1 MQIRCIPT
9 YLLFNNSTKVL
20 NRRSSNAFFWLA
32 LLRNEPIGVAPTR
45 VCTTRT
51 TVSFCSLLRLLN
63 ASIMGVFACDHR
75 CVIVSPAAPPTIAPS
90 GPPIMPPTTVA
101 AAAVNSCL
109 GIPKALDVNST
120 CSSRTVRSWSK

>member
-1 MQIRCIPT
+1 MEIRFIPI
-9 YLLFNNSTKVL
+9 YLLFNNSTRVL
-20 NRRSSNAFFWLA
+20 RRRSSNSFFWLA

-45 VCTTRT
+45 VCTART
-51 TVSFCSLLRLLN
+51 TISFCSLVRLLN
-63 ASIMGVFACDHR
+63 TTIMGVFACDHR
-75 CVIVSPAAPPTIAPS
+75 CGMVSPATPPTIAPS

>member
-1 MQIRCIPT
+1 MRATEQHILILERVLLFQSSMQIRCIPT

-51 TVSFCSLLRLLN
+51 TVSFCSLLRLFN

-75 CVIVSPAAPPTIAPS
+75 CVTVSPAAPPDHCAKWSTDH
-90 GPPIMPPTTVA
+90 TTH
-101 AAAVNSCL
+101 NS
-109 GIPKALDVNST
+109 S
-120 CSSRTVRSWSK
+120 CSRCE